1 FDGTDMISG
10 TNLSDINFSLTLKHP
25 YIIRSH
31 EFILTRDY
39 MGIVM
44 DTADNDLYDYMSSR
58 ELGYV
63 EQIKYMYQIACALD
77 YMSSQGYVH
86 CDLTPNNILMKNKNL
101 LLADFVLT
109 RIKEY
114 IDPYFC

>member
-1 FDGTDMISG
+1 
-10 TNLSDINFSLTLKHP
+10 
-25 YIIRSH
+25 
-31 EFILTRDY
+31 RDY

-63 EQIKYMYQIACALD
+63 EKIKYMYQIACALD

-86 CDLTPNNILMKNKNL
+86 CDLKPNNILMKNKNL
-101 LLADFVLT
+101 LLADFGLT

-114 IDPYFC
+114 IDPDFCQTYCYRAPELIFNLNITNDYTKLFPREKRIKW